1 MRYEIAKQLIGE
13 ELYRVNVTIYD
24 DNNAVLA
31 TGETHVCVTTEAE
44 AVEYAEN
51 IFLPDLRRNNKKL
64 AGLVLPGDAPP
75 ETPPEEGVVK

>member
-1 MRYEIAKQLIGE
+1 MRYDIMTELVSE

-31 TGETHVCVTTEAE
+31 TGETHVCGNEAD
-44 AVEYAEN
+44 ATAYAEN
-51 IFLPDLRRNNKKL
+51 VFLPDLRRNNKKL
-64 AGLVLPGDAPP
+64 ASLVLPSDAPP